1 MIYNVKL
8 NWIKWDMKELGSNVT
23 DWYFT
28 WIERE
33 RAKKIWMRNFYL
45 KLNFIRNILFRL
57 KAFFFLLAF
66 KQVQF
71 WLESNG
77 IFQPNVFFMY
87 GSACGNI
94 LQEFFLFSGFVFS
107 EAQWNSRHF
116 FSVDHSGGQPIMVDF
131 PIYYKEPG
139 EHERGGNT
147 RLIAEGQIRKE
158 SFG

>member
-1 MIYNVKL
+1 MGHERAR
-8 NWIKWDMKELGSNVT
+8 IKCHWLIFYMDR
-23 DWYFT
+23 
-28 WIERE
+28 ERE
-33 RAKKIWMRNFYL
+33 SEKNMNEEFLFEVEFYT
-45 KLNFIRNILFRL
+45 KYSFSFESI
-57 KAFFFLLAF
+57 FFLLAF